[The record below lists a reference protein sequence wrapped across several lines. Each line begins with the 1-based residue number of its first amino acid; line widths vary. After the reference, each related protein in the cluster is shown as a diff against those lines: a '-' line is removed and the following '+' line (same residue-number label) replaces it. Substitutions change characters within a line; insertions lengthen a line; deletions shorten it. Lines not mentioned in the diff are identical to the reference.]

1 MSLLEE
7 QIPYKPS
14 CPSVSWSVSWSAPS
28 VSHYFLKVQQVI
40 LPSFYRRTCLHIEY
54 LEEYVMRNDINE
66 IFRL

>member
-7 QIPYKPS
+7 QIPHVRLLAGR
-14 CPSVSWSVSWSAPS
+14 SVGPPS

-40 LPSFYRRTCLHIEY
+40 LPSFFRRTCLHIEY